1 MSAFENKEMLLNRA
15 VAFLIIAVIA
25 GALELGVLGGVSA
38 AIANILFVI
47 FLVFLTHFTDRAVR

>member
-1 MSAFENKEMLLNRA
+1 MLNRA